1 MNSVTKA
8 KRGYVPEDERNFS
21 PSAMKVLRTASGHVE
36 YLINEGYDL
45 KQAVTFVG
53 NHFLLSERQRLSV
66 MRSVATREQLNDREN
81 KSVPVTELAG
91 RDIWIDG
98 LIRLLRFRSWKVT
111 RYSLSAWMERFGIW
125 QP

>member
-45 KQAVTFVG
+45 TQAVTFVG

-81 KSVPVTELAG
+81 KSVPVNELAG
-91 RDIWIDG
+91 RDIWMTV
-98 LIRLLRFRSWKVT
+98 LIRLLRLRSWKVT

>member
-1 MNSVTKA
+1 MNSVSNA

-21 PSAMKVLRTASGHVE
+21 QSAIKLLRKASSHVE

-66 MRSVATREQLNDREN
+66 MRSVATREQLNDRE
-81 KSVPVTELAG
+81 
-91 RDIWIDG
+91 
-98 LIRLLRFRSWKVT
+98 
-111 RYSLSAWMERFGIW
+111 
-125 QP
+125 

>member
-81 KSVPVTELAG
+81 KSVPVNELAG
-91 RDIWIDG
+91 RDIWMTV
-98 LIRLLRFRSWKVT
+98 LIRLLRLRSWKVT

>member
-45 KQAVTFVG
+45 KQAVTKRVNTDFESG
-53 NHFLLSERQRLSV
+53 NKKYKRKWERVCLTKLSV
-66 MRSVATREQLNDREN
+66 LEH
-81 KSVPVTELAG
+81 
-91 RDIWIDG
+91 
-98 LIRLLRFRSWKVT
+98 
-111 RYSLSAWMERFGIW
+111 
-125 QP
+125 